1 MPIIDSGSING
12 LLSTPLVLP
21 APVAGALAALF
32 LVMVVVAV
40 RRATYSGGSRFL
52 LSLGA
57 IVIGAL
63 MVIGVLDRLATNE
76 RAADQRVLLQ
86 RNSQLSLSAV
96 APGSAF
102 ACLDGAAGEQVENA
116 CEKAVF
122 ADAQSTAS
130 AVAYVSAR
138 LSLLSDAFAAAQ
150 RGDPDLMN
158 VFGATR
164 RAIELDRYGIAAHVL
179 AVRDGCTAERCAA
192 FAMFPDTNALK
203 ANLKVHAFDTYVS
216 RYASDWGKTGAA
228 AEKQPQAAAP
238 MQAPVANAAEPPSPG
253 HPVDSRYD
261 FPSSASIP
269 AVSIMNA
276 EPPLP
281 KEAGAANAQAGTDK
295 AAGNPPVPPKR
306 PQAQAASPPA
316 R

>member
-1 MPIIDSGSING
+1 M
-12 LLSTPLVLP
+12 LP

-32 LVMVVVAV
+32 LVTVVVAV

-52 LSLGA
+52 LSLVA

-63 MVIGVLDRLATNE
+63 VVIGVLDRLATNE

-122 ADAQSTAS
+122 VDAQSTAS

-192 FAMFPDTNALK
+192 FVMFQDTNALK

-216 RYASDWGKTGAA
+216 RYASDWGKTAA
-228 AEKQPQAAAP
+228 AADKQPQAAAP
-238 MQAPVANAAEPPSPG
+238 MQPPVASAAEAPSPG

>member
-1 MPIIDSGSING
+1 M
-12 LLSTPLVLP
+12 LP

-32 LVMVVVAV
+32 FVMVVMAV
-40 RRATYSGGSRFL
+40 RRAAQGTGPRLLLPLTVIVVGGL
-52 LSLGA
+52 VA
-57 IVIGAL
+57 IS
-63 MVIGVLDRLATNE
+63 VLDRLATNE
-76 RAADQRVLLQ
+76 RAADQRALLQ
-86 RNSQLSLSAV
+86 RNAQLSLSAV
-96 APGSAF
+96 TPGSAF

-138 LSLLSDAFAAAQ
+138 LTLLSDSFAVAQ
-150 RGDPDLMN
+150 HGDPDLRTA
-158 VFGATR
+158 FSATR

-192 FAMFPDTNALK
+192 FAMFQDTNILK

-216 RYASDWGKTGAA
+216 RYASDWGRAGAGP
-228 AEKQPQAAAP
+228 EKQPQAAASP
-238 MQAPVANAAEPPSPG
+238 PPPSAASAAEPSSPG

-276 EPPLP
+276 EPPPP
-281 KEAGAANAQAGTDK
+281 KEQTGTINALPGATTTPAGADK
-295 AAGNPPVPPKR
+295 AVGNPPVPPKR